1 MLTYLFLFIC
11 LSDVLSIRLEVEFI
25 EDSKISQDHLDMAVQ
40 FGINLDNSTTTN
52 KAQKY
57 VVAFFRNLLMQREKI
72 NEGLLTDYLKLEISE
87 AWQEVLSSLE
97 DRDRKLV
104 DVQSGSLIFVLF
116 CPNNSSLQQLKNEGW
131 MNNLASNMKL
141 LLKVIGIMTVQ

>member
-1 MLTYLFLFIC
+1 M
-11 LSDVLSIRLEVEFI
+11 EFI
-25 EDSKISQDHLDMAVQ
+25 EDSKISLDHLDMAVQ
-40 FGINLDNSTTTN
+40 FSINLDNSTITN
-52 KAQKY
+52 KVQKY

-116 CPNNSSLQQLKNEGW
+116 CPNKSSLQQLTNEGW
-131 MNNLASNMKL
+131 MTNLALNMKL
-141 LLKVIGIMTVQ
+141 LLKVIGIMNVQ